1 MAHTI
6 FNSFLH
12 SFALQD
18 LNLVSDTLKVA
29 LMPSSFLA
37 DRDANNSWADI
48 SIQEVTGEG
57 YTAGGMV
64 LTGTALDRQDA
75 SDNVK
80 FTANDV
86 SWVAST
92 LTARYAVI
100 YKDTGDATTS
110 TLIAAIDFG
119 ADKSSVNGT
128 FTVQWNPDGI
138 FTLSQAV

>member
-12 SFALQD
+12 SLALQD
-18 LNLVSDTLKVA
+18 LNLISDTLKVA

-37 DRDANNSWADI
+37 DRDANGYWADI
-48 SIQEVTGEG
+48 STQEVTGEG
-57 YTAGGMV
+57 YSAGGVV
-64 LTGTALDRQDA
+64 LTGAALDRQDA

-128 FTVQWNPDGI
+128 FTVQWNADGI